1 MLRISLWLNL
11 FKLRFSFFI
20 IQDRETKKDQHP
32 VEKPAEVKPPVPK
45 K

>member
-1 MLRISLWLNL
+1 MV
-11 FKLRFSFFI
+11 

-32 VEKPAEVKPPVPK
+32 IVEKPTQVKPPVPK